1 MSLCGFVACSA
12 CGSRHR
18 RVDRGRRAA
27 RSARPGGTSTEEPRC
42 GERDRPTASVTCS
55 HACSPQCDRA
65 KRYRLSLSSDRGH
78 RQAGDQRTGRP
89 DDEIPTT
96 TTTSGREKYT
106 RENAKSDFGR
116 DTPPHQLS
124 TSHIACALSET
135 HHDRGTGRDAP
146 HCTRR
151 ARTDRGPASATP
163 VKATRSARIGSLS
176 RPHSSLY

>member
-1 MSLCGFVACSA
+1 MCTFDHGVLPSGRVSLCGFVACSA

-78 RQAGDQRTGRP
+78 RQAGDQRTANGP
-89 DDEIPTT
+89 
-96 TTTSGREKYT
+96 
-106 RENAKSDFGR
+106 
-116 DTPPHQLS
+116 
-124 TSHIACALSET
+124 
-135 HHDRGTGRDAP
+135 TGRRYRRRRTSRRKSGQAAEIVYPRKCEVGFWQRYAP
-146 HCTRR
+146 APTLNLSH
-151 ARTDRGPASATP
+151 SM
-163 VKATRSARIGSLS
+163 RSL
-176 RPHSSLY
+176 

>member
-1 MSLCGFVACSA
+1 MCTFDHGVLPSGRVSLCGFVACSA

-146 HCTRR
+146 NCKRR
-151 ARTDRGPASATP
+151 DRTDRGP
-163 VKATRSARIGSLS
+163 R
-176 RPHSSLY
+176 RP